1 MPAPVGSPAIAP
13 PYRKF
18 VVGESGGIIVGEIVD
33 PDDLFVASHRDLA
46 ASLADELA
54 TAGWILIRDDNLV
67 GIVQD
72 GEADGSL
79 PLGRLA
85 LEQWA
90 AERGATIRV
99 LSSSGGATQAA
110 TTDDERWRPELG
122 ELASRRPW
130 VVTTSG
136 EILMGSK
143 GSFHHNIA
151 DAHGLDPSTFIAI
164 GDEDRGAITQYGR
177 KADWIER
184 VRQTLED
191 Q

>member
-1 MPAPVGSPAIAP
+1 MPLPFGSPAIAP

-18 VVGESGGIIVGEIVD
+18 VVGENGGIVVGEVVVD
-33 PDDLFVASHRDLA
+33 DDLFAASHWDLA
-46 ASLADELA
+46 TSLADELA
-54 TAGWILIRDDNLV
+54 TAGWILIRDGGLL

-99 LSSSGGATQAA
+99 LSSGGATEAA
-110 TTDDERWRPELG
+110 TTDEECWGPELC

-130 VVTTSG
+130 VVTAAG
-136 EILMGSK
+136 KILMGSK
-143 GSFHHNIA
+143 GSFHHHIA

-164 GDEDRGAITQYGR
+164 GDEDRGAITQYRG